1 MSAFFSGSETSMM
14 AINRYRLKHLVKEK
28 NKSAKRVSKLLE
40 RTDRLLGVILI
51 GNNFTHTL
59 STALATVV
67 AIRIW
72 SDSAVLAVTV
82 FMTIIMIIFAE
93 VMPKTIAALKP
104 ESIAFPSSYL
114 LKPLSKILSPLI
126 TLVSFVSNNV
136 TKLIGIN
143 LDNADKDELKPE
155 ELRTLLQ
162 TSRVPK
168 RQEEMLMGIFDM
180 DYLSVNDVMIPKN
193 EIVGIDLNDELEDI
207 LKQLQNIDFTYIP
220 CFEDSID
227 NIQGFL
233 SLNKKADFLGYKNQS
248 KQNLKEELQEPLF
261 VPENTPLYK
270 QLANFQSSGRRV
282 GLIVDEYGDIEG
294 IITLRAILEVI
305 VGEITTESIEK
316 MDIMPQ
322 ADGTYLVE
330 GGMMIRDVNRRL
342 DWELPTEGP
351 KTLSGLILEEIQTIP
366 ETNIG
371 LTISGYRIETVLIKD
386 NVIDAR
392 IIGIDNIIENL
403 DAFTLSYPN
412 NRAPV
417 IVTPALL
424 APGIKA
430 RT

>member
-1 MSAFFSGSETSMM
+1 MSEIPLWILLLSIALLVLMSAFFSGSETSMM

-67 AIRIW
+67 AIRLW

-104 ESIAFPSSYL
+104 ESIAFPSSYF

-126 TLVSFVSNNV
+126 TLVSFASNGV
-136 TKLIGIN
+136 TKLIGIDIN
-143 LDNADKDELKPE
+143 STDKDELKPE

-162 TSRVPK
+162 SSGVPK

-193 EIVGIDLNDELEDI
+193 EIVGIDLNDSIENI
-207 LKQLQNIDFTYIP
+207 INQLQEIDFTYIP

-227 NIQGFL
+227 NILGFL
-233 SLNKKADFLGYKNQS
+233 SVNKKADFLGNKIQS
-248 KQNLKEELQEPLF
+248 KENLKSELREPLF

-294 IITLRAILEVI
+294 IITLRAILEII
-305 VGEITTESIEK
+305 VGEITTETIEK

-322 ADGTYLVE
+322 ADGSYLVE
-330 GGMMIRDVNRRL
+330 GGMIIREINRRL
-342 DWELPTEGP
+342 GWELPTEGP

-366 ETNIG
+366 DTNIG
-371 LTISGYRIETVLIKD
+371 LTLEGYRIETVLIKD
-386 NVIDAR
+386 NVIKLAKLKK
-392 IIGIDNIIENL
+392 IEEVVEIDEEQE
-403 DAFTLSYPN
+403 
-412 NRAPV
+412 
-417 IVTPALL
+417 
-424 APGIKA
+424 
-430 RT
+430 

>member
-1 MSAFFSGSETSMM
+1 MNEIPLWILLASIAFLVLMSAFFSGSETSMM

-28 NKSAKRVSKLLE
+28 NKSAKRVSRLLE
-40 RTDRLLGVILI
+40 KTDRLLGVILI

-72 SDSAVLAVTV
+72 SDNAVLAVTV

-126 TLVSFVSNNV
+126 TLVSFISNNV
-136 TKLIGIN
+136 TKLMGID
-143 LDNADKDELKPE
+143 LDNANKDELKPE

-162 TSRVPK
+162 TSGVPK

-180 DYLSVNDVMIPKN
+180 DNLSVNDVMIPKN
-193 EIVGIDLNDELEDI
+193 EIIGIDLNDEIKDI
-207 LKQLQNIDFTYIP
+207 VKQLQEIDFTYVP
-220 CFEDSID
+220 CYEDSID

-233 SLNKKADFLGYKNQS
+233 SVHKKADFLGNRSQS
-248 KQNLKEELQEPLF
+248 KQSLKAELREPLF

-294 IITLRAILEVI
+294 IITLRSILEII
-305 VGEITTESIEK
+305 VGEITTESIER

-322 ADGTYLVE
+322 ADGSYLVD
-330 GGMMIRDVNRRL
+330 GSMMIREVNRRL
-342 DWELPTEGP
+342 EWELPTEGP

-366 ETNIG
+366 DTNVG
-371 LTISGYRIETVLIKD
+371 LSIENYRIETVLIKD
-386 NVIDAR
+386 NVIKLAKVE
-392 IIGIDNIIENL
+392 IIEEVNEQ
-403 DAFTLSYPN
+403 N
-412 NRAPV
+412 EEQE
-417 IVTPALL
+417 
-424 APGIKA
+424 
-430 RT
+430 

>member
-14 AINRYRLKHLVKEK
+14 AINRYRLKHQVKEK
-28 NKSAKRVSKLLE
+28 NKSAKRVAKLID

-114 LKPLSKILSPLI
+114 LKPLSKVLSPLI
-126 TLVSFVSNNV
+126 TLVSFVSNGV
-136 TKLIGIN
+136 TKLIGID
-143 LDNADKDELKPE
+143 LDSADKDELRPE

-162 TSRVPK
+162 TSGVPK

-193 EIVGIDLNDELEDI
+193 EIVGIDLNDDIEQVLE
-207 LKQLQNIDFTYIP
+207 QLQKIDFTYIP

-233 SLNKKADFLGYKNQS
+233 SLNKKADFLGNNIQS
-248 KQNLKEELQEPLF
+248 KEMLKAGLQEPLF

-294 IITLRAILEVI
+294 IITLRSILEII
-305 VGEITTESIEK
+305 VGEIATESIEK

-322 ADGTYLVE
+322 ADGSYLIE
-330 GGMMIRDVNRRL
+330 GGMMIRDLNKRL
-342 DWELPTEGP
+342 EWELPTEGP

-366 ETNIG
+366 DTNIG
-371 LTISGYRIETVLIKD
+371 LTIEGYRIETVLIKD
-386 NVIDAR
+386 NVIK
-392 IIGIDNIIENL
+392 
-403 DAFTLSYPN
+403 
-412 NRAPV
+412 
-417 IVTPALL
+417 L
-424 APGIKA
+424 AKLEKIQEISE
-430 RT
+430 TEEELE

>member
-1 MSAFFSGSETSMM
+1 MSEIPLWILLAAIAFLMLMSAFFSGSETSMM

-28 NKSAKRVSKLLE
+28 NKSAKRVAKLIE

-114 LKPLSKILSPLI
+114 LKPLSKVLSPLI
-126 TLVSFVSNNV
+126 TLVSFVSNGV
-136 TKLIGIN
+136 TKLIGID
-143 LDNADKDELKPE
+143 LDSADKDELRPE

-162 TSRVPK
+162 TSGVPK

-193 EIVGIDLNDELEDI
+193 EIVGIDLNDDIEQVLE
-207 LKQLQNIDFTYIP
+207 QLQKIDFTYIP

-233 SLNKKADFLGYKNQS
+233 SLNKKADFLGNNIQS
-248 KQNLKEELQEPLF
+248 KEMLKAGLQEPLF

-294 IITLRAILEVI
+294 IITLRSILEII
-305 VGEITTESIEK
+305 VGEIATESIEK

-322 ADGTYLVE
+322 ADGTYLIE
-330 GGMMIRDVNRRL
+330 GGMMIRDLNKRL
-342 DWELPTEGP
+342 EWELPTEGP

-366 ETNIG
+366 DTNIG
-371 LTISGYRIETVLIKD
+371 LTIEGYRIETVLIKD
-386 NVIDAR
+386 NVIK
-392 IIGIDNIIENL
+392 
-403 DAFTLSYPN
+403 
-412 NRAPV
+412 
-417 IVTPALL
+417 L
-424 APGIKA
+424 AKLEKIQEISE
-430 RT
+430 TEEEQE

>member
-1 MSAFFSGSETSMM
+1 
-14 AINRYRLKHLVKEK
+14 
-28 NKSAKRVSKLLE
+28 
-40 RTDRLLGVILI
+40 
-51 GNNFTHTL
+51 
-59 STALATVV
+59 
-67 AIRIW
+67 
-72 SDSAVLAVTV
+72 
-82 FMTIIMIIFAE
+82 
-93 VMPKTIAALKP
+93 
-104 ESIAFPSSYL
+104 
-114 LKPLSKILSPLI
+114 
-126 TLVSFVSNNV
+126 
-136 TKLIGIN
+136 
-143 LDNADKDELKPE
+143 
-155 ELRTLLQ
+155 
-162 TSRVPK
+162 
-168 RQEEMLMGIFDM
+168 MLMGIFDM

-193 EIVGIDLNDELEDI
+193 EIIGIDLNDELEDI
-207 LKQLQNIDFTYIP
+207 LKQLQDIDFTYIP

-270 QLANFQSSGRRV
+270 QLANFQSSGKRV

-330 GGMMIRDVNRRL
+330 GGMMIREVNRRL

-386 NVIDAR
+386 NVIKLAKL
-392 IIGIDNIIENL
+392 EKVE
-403 DAFTLSYPN
+403 
-412 NRAPV
+412 V
-417 IVTPALL
+417 INDSEEEQE
-424 APGIKA
+424 
-430 RT
+430 

>member
-1 MSAFFSGSETSMM
+1 MNEIPLWILLASIAFLVLMSAFFSGSETSMM

-28 NKSAKRVSKLLE
+28 NKSAKRVSRLLE
-40 RTDRLLGVILI
+40 KTDRLLGVILI

-72 SDSAVLAVTV
+72 SDNAVLAVTV

-136 TKLIGIN
+136 TKLIGID
-143 LDNADKDELKPE
+143 LDNANKDELKPE

-162 TSRVPK
+162 TSGVPK

-180 DYLSVNDVMIPKN
+180 DNLSVNDVMIPKN
-193 EIVGIDLNDELEDI
+193 EIIGIDLNDEIEDI
-207 LKQLQNIDFTYIP
+207 VKQLQKIDFTYIP
-220 CFEDSID
+220 CYEDTID

-233 SLNKKADFLGYKNQS
+233 SLNKKAEFLGSEAKS
-248 KQNLKEELQEPLF
+248 IRSLKDELREPLF

-294 IITLRAILEVI
+294 IITLRSILEII

-322 ADGTYLVE
+322 ADGSYLVD
-330 GGMMIRDVNRRL
+330 GSMMIRELNRRL
-342 DWELPTEGP
+342 KWELPTEGP

-366 ETNIG
+366 DTNVG
-371 LTISGYRIETVLIKD
+371 LSIENYRIETVLIKD
-386 NVIDAR
+386 NVIKLAKVE
-392 IIGIDNIIENL
+392 IIEEIIEQ
-403 DAFTLSYPN
+403 DEEQE
-412 NRAPV
+412 
-417 IVTPALL
+417 
-424 APGIKA
+424 
-430 RT
+430 

>member
-28 NKSAKRVSKLLE
+28 NKSAKRVTKLLE

-114 LKPLSKILSPLI
+114 LKPLSKMLSPLI
-126 TLVSFVSNNV
+126 TLVSFVSNGV
-136 TKLIGIN
+136 TKLIGID
-143 LDNADKDELKPE
+143 LDNADKDELRPE

-162 TSRVPK
+162 TSGVPK

-180 DYLSVNDVMIPKN
+180 DFLSVNDVMIPKN
-193 EIVGIDLNDELEDI
+193 EIVGIDLNDDI
-207 LKQLQNIDFTYIP
+207 EQVLVQLQKIDFTYIP

-233 SLNKKADFLGYKNQS
+233 SLNKKADFLGNNIQS
-248 KQNLKEELQEPLF
+248 KEVLKAELQEPLF

-294 IITLRAILEVI
+294 IITLRSILEII
-305 VGEITTESIEK
+305 VGEIATESIEK

-322 ADGTYLVE
+322 ADGTYLIE
-330 GGMMIRDVNRRL
+330 GGVMIRDLNKRL
-342 DWELPTEGP
+342 EWELPTEGP

-366 ETNIG
+366 DTNIG
-371 LTISGYRIETVLIKD
+371 LTIEGYRIETVLIKD
-386 NVIDAR
+386 NVIKLAKLEK
-392 IIGIDNIIENL
+392 IQEIGE
-403 DAFTLSYPN
+403 TEEEQE
-412 NRAPV
+412 
-417 IVTPALL
+417 
-424 APGIKA
+424 
-430 RT
+430 

>member
-1 MSAFFSGSETSMM
+1 MASIAFLVLMSAFFSGSETSMM

-136 TKLIGIN
+136 TKLIGID

-193 EIVGIDLNDELEDI
+193 EIIGIDLNDELEDI
-207 LKQLQNIDFTYIP
+207 LKQLQDIDFTYIP
-220 CFEDSID
+220 CFKDSID

-270 QLANFQSSGRRV
+270 QLANFQSSGKRV

-330 GGMMIRDVNRRL
+330 GGMMIREVNRRL

-386 NVIDAR
+386 NVIKLAKL
-392 IIGIDNIIENL
+392 EKVE
-403 DAFTLSYPN
+403 
-412 NRAPV
+412 V
-417 IVTPALL
+417 INDSEEEQE
-424 APGIKA
+424 
-430 RT
+430 

>member
-1 MSAFFSGSETSMM
+1 MSAFFSGSETGMM
-14 AINRYRLKHLVKEK
+14 ALNRYRLKHLVKEK
-28 NKSAKRVSKLLE
+28 NKSARRVSKLLE
-40 RTDRLLGVILI
+40 KTDRLLGVILI

-114 LKPLSKILSPLI
+114 LKPLSKVLSPLI
-126 TLVSFVSNNV
+126 TLVSFFSNGV
-136 TKLIGIN
+136 TKLIGIDLN
-143 LDNADKDELKPE
+143 STDKDELRPE

-162 TSRVPK
+162 SSGVPK

-193 EIVGIDLNDELEDI
+193 EIIGINLKDNLEDI
-207 LKQLQNIDFTYIP
+207 LEQLQNIDFTYIP
-220 CFEDSID
+220 CYEDSID
-227 NIQGFL
+227 NVLGFL
-233 SLNKKADFLGYKNQS
+233 SLNKKADFLGGSIKS
-248 KQNLKEELQEPLF
+248 IENLKAGLREPLF

-294 IITLRAILEVI
+294 VITLRAILEVI
-305 VGEITTESIEK
+305 VGEITTESIER

-322 ADGTYLVE
+322 ADGTFLIE
-330 GGMMIRDVNRRL
+330 GSMMIREINRRL

-371 LTISGYRIETVLIKD
+371 LAVDGYRIETVLIKD
-386 NVIDAR
+386 SVIKLAKLEK
-392 IIGIDNIIENL
+392 IEPPEEL
-403 DAFTLSYPN
+403 DEEQE
-412 NRAPV
+412 
-417 IVTPALL
+417 
-424 APGIKA
+424 
-430 RT
+430 

>member
-1 MSAFFSGSETSMM
+1 
-14 AINRYRLKHLVKEK
+14 
-28 NKSAKRVSKLLE
+28 
-40 RTDRLLGVILI
+40 
-51 GNNFTHTL
+51 
-59 STALATVV
+59 
-67 AIRIW
+67 
-72 SDSAVLAVTV
+72 
-82 FMTIIMIIFAE
+82 MIIFAE

-136 TKLIGIN
+136 TKLIGID

-193 EIVGIDLNDELEDI
+193 EIIGIDLNDELADI
-207 LKQLQNIDFTYIP
+207 LKQLQDIDFTYIP
-220 CFEDSID
+220 CFKDSID

-233 SLNKKADFLGYKNQS
+233 SLNKKADFLGYKNHS

-270 QLANFQSSGRRV
+270 QLANFQSSGKRV

-330 GGMMIRDVNRRL
+330 GGMMIREVNRRL

-386 NVIDAR
+386 NVIKLAKL
-392 IIGIDNIIENL
+392 EKVE
-403 DAFTLSYPN
+403 
-412 NRAPV
+412 V
-417 IVTPALL
+417 ISDSEEEQE
-424 APGIKA
+424 
-430 RT
+430 

>member
-1 MSAFFSGSETSMM
+1 MNEIPLWILLASIAFLVLMSAFFSGSETSMM

-28 NKSAKRVSKLLE
+28 NKSAKRVSRLLE
-40 RTDRLLGVILI
+40 KTDRLLGVILI

-72 SDSAVLAVTV
+72 SDNAVLAVTV

-136 TKLIGIN
+136 TKLMGID
-143 LDNADKDELKPE
+143 LDNANKDELKPE

-162 TSRVPK
+162 TSGVPK

-180 DYLSVNDVMIPKN
+180 DNLSVNDVMIPRN
-193 EIVGIDLNDELEDI
+193 EIIGIDLNDEIKDI
-207 LKQLQNIDFTYIP
+207 VKQLQEIDFTYVP
-220 CFEDSID
+220 CYEDTID

-233 SLNKKADFLGYKNQS
+233 SLNKKAEFLGSETKS
-248 KQNLKEELQEPLF
+248 IRNLKDELREPLF

-294 IITLRAILEVI
+294 IITLRSILEII
-305 VGEITTESIEK
+305 VGEITTESIER

-322 ADGTYLVE
+322 ADGSYLVD
-330 GGMMIRDVNRRL
+330 GSMMIREVNRRL
-342 DWELPTEGP
+342 EWELPTEGP

-366 ETNIG
+366 DTNVG
-371 LTISGYRIETVLIKD
+371 LSIENYRIETVLIKD
-386 NVIDAR
+386 NVIKLAKVE
-392 IIGIDNIIENL
+392 IIEEVNEQ
-403 DAFTLSYPN
+403 N
-412 NRAPV
+412 EEQE
-417 IVTPALL
+417 
-424 APGIKA
+424 
-430 RT
+430 

>member
-1 MSAFFSGSETSMM
+1 MNEIPLWILLASIAFLVLMSAFFSGSETSMM

-28 NKSAKRVSKLLE
+28 NKSAKRVSRLLE
-40 RTDRLLGVILI
+40 KTDRLLGVILI

-72 SDSAVLAVTV
+72 SDNAVLAVTV

-126 TLVSFVSNNV
+126 TLVSFISNNV
-136 TKLIGIN
+136 TKLMGID
-143 LDNADKDELKPE
+143 LDNANKDELKPE

-162 TSRVPK
+162 TSGVPK

-180 DYLSVNDVMIPKN
+180 DNLSVNDVMIPKN
-193 EIVGIDLNDELEDI
+193 EIIGIDLNDEIKDI
-207 LKQLQNIDFTYIP
+207 VKQLQEIDFTYVP
-220 CFEDSID
+220 CYEDTID

-233 SLNKKADFLGYKNQS
+233 SLNKKAEFLGSETKS
-248 KQNLKEELQEPLF
+248 VRSLKDELREPLF

-294 IITLRAILEVI
+294 IITLRSILEII

-322 ADGTYLVE
+322 ADGSYLVD
-330 GGMMIRDVNRRL
+330 GSMMIREVNRRL
-342 DWELPTEGP
+342 EWELPTEGP

-366 ETNIG
+366 DTNVG
-371 LTISGYRIETVLIKD
+371 LSIENYRIETVLIKD
-386 NVIDAR
+386 NVIKLAKVE
-392 IIGIDNIIENL
+392 IIEEVNEQ
-403 DAFTLSYPN
+403 N
-412 NRAPV
+412 EEQE
-417 IVTPALL
+417 
-424 APGIKA
+424 
-430 RT
+430 

>member
-1 MSAFFSGSETSMM
+1 LSEIPLWILLASIAFLVLMSAFFSGSETSMM

-59 STALATVV
+59 STALATLV
-67 AIRIW
+67 AIKLW
-72 SDSAVLAVTV
+72 GDSAVLAVTV

-104 ESIAFPSSYL
+104 ESIAFPAAYL
-114 LKPLSKILSPLI
+114 LKPLSKLLNPLI
-126 TLVSFVSNNV
+126 TLVSFFSNNV
-136 TKLIGIN
+136 TRLMGIN
-143 LDNADKDELKPE
+143 LNDVDKDELKPE

-162 TSRVPK
+162 TSGVPK

-193 EIVGIDLNDELEDI
+193 EIIGIDLNDEIEEI
-207 LKQLQNIDFTYIP
+207 LNQLQNIDFTYIP

-233 SLNKKADFLGYKNQS
+233 SLNKKADFLGNKIQS
-248 KQNLKEELQEPLF
+248 KENLKAELREPLF

-294 IITLRAILEVI
+294 IITLRAILEII

-322 ADGTYLVE
+322 ADGTYLIE
-330 GGMMIRDVNRRL
+330 GNMMIREVNRRL
-342 DWELPTEGP
+342 EWELPTEGP
-351 KTLSGLILEEIQTIP
+351 KTLSGLILEEVQTIP
-366 ETNIG
+366 DTNIG
-371 LTISGYRIETVLIKD
+371 LSIDGYRIETVLIKD
-386 NVIDAR
+386 NVIKLAKLKK
-392 IIGIDNIIENL
+392 IEEENEI
-403 DAFTLSYPN
+403 N
-412 NRAPV
+412 EEQE
-417 IVTPALL
+417 
-424 APGIKA
+424 
-430 RT
+430 

>member
-1 MSAFFSGSETSMM
+1 MNEIPLWILLASIAFLVLMSAFFSGSETSMM

-28 NKSAKRVSKLLE
+28 NKSAKRVSRLLE
-40 RTDRLLGVILI
+40 KTDRLLGVILI

-72 SDSAVLAVTV
+72 SDNAVLAVTV

-93 VMPKTIAALKP
+93 VMPKTIAAIKP

-136 TKLIGIN
+136 TKLIGID
-143 LDNADKDELKPE
+143 LDNSNKDDLKPE

-162 TSRVPK
+162 TSGVPK

-180 DYLSVNDVMIPKN
+180 DNLSVNDVMIPKN
-193 EIVGIDLNDELEDI
+193 EIIGIDLNGEIEDI
-207 LKQLQNIDFTYIP
+207 VKQLQEIDFTYVP
-220 CFEDSID
+220 CYEDTID

-233 SLNKKADFLGYKNQS
+233 SLNKKAEFLGSES
-248 KQNLKEELQEPLF
+248 KSVHSLKDELREPLF
-261 VPENTPLYK
+261 VPEYTPLYK

-294 IITLRAILEVI
+294 IITLRSILEII
-305 VGEITTESIEK
+305 VGDIATESIEK

-322 ADGTYLVE
+322 ADGSFLVD
-330 GGMMIRDVNRRL
+330 GSMMIREVNRRL
-342 DWELPTEGP
+342 EWELPTEGP
-351 KTLSGLILEEIQTIP
+351 KTLSGLILEKIQTIP
-366 ETNIG
+366 DTNVG
-371 LTISGYRIETVLIKD
+371 LSIENYRIETVLIKN
-386 NVIDAR
+386 NVIKLAKV
-392 IIGIDNIIENL
+392 E
-403 DAFTLSYPN
+403 
-412 NRAPV
+412 
-417 IVTPALL
+417 VTEE
-424 APGIKA
+424 INEQNEEQE
-430 RT
+430 

>member
-28 NKSAKRVSKLLE
+28 NKSAKRVSRLLE

-67 AIRIW
+67 AIRLW

-104 ESIAFPSSYL
+104 ESIAFPASYL
-114 LKPLSKILSPLI
+114 LKPLSKLLSPLI

-136 TKLIGIN
+136 TKLMGID

-162 TSRVPK
+162 TSGVPK

-193 EIVGIDLNDELEDI
+193 EIIGIDLNDEIEDI
-207 LKQLQNIDFTYIP
+207 LKQLQIIDFTYIP
-220 CFEDSID
+220 CYEDSID

-233 SLNKKADFLGYKNQS
+233 SLNKKADFLGNKIQS
-248 KQNLKEELQEPLF
+248 KENLKAELREPLF

-294 IITLRAILEVI
+294 IITLRAILEII

-322 ADGTYLVE
+322 ADGTYLIE
-330 GGMMIRDVNRRL
+330 GNVMVREVNRRL
-342 DWELPTEGP
+342 EWELPTEGP
-351 KTLSGLILEEIQTIP
+351 KTLSGLILEEVQTIP
-366 ETNIG
+366 DTNIG
-371 LTISGYRIETVLIKD
+371 LTIDGYRIETVLIKD
-386 NVIDAR
+386 NVIKLTK
-392 IIGIDNIIENL
+392 IKKVEELNEL
-403 DAFTLSYPN
+403 DEEQE
-412 NRAPV
+412 
-417 IVTPALL
+417 
-424 APGIKA
+424 
-430 RT
+430 

>member
-1 MSAFFSGSETSMM
+1 MNEIPLWILLASIAFLVLMSAFFSGSETSMM

-40 RTDRLLGVILI
+40 KTDRLLGVILI

-72 SDSAVLAVTV
+72 SDNAVLAVTV

-136 TKLIGIN
+136 TKLIGID
-143 LDNADKDELKPE
+143 LDNANKDELKPE

-162 TSRVPK
+162 TSGVPK

-180 DYLSVNDVMIPKN
+180 DNLSVNDVMIPKN
-193 EIVGIDLNDELEDI
+193 EIIGIDLNDEIEDI
-207 LKQLQNIDFTYIP
+207 VKQLQEIDFTYIP
-220 CFEDSID
+220 CFEDTIE

-233 SLNKKADFLGYKNQS
+233 SLNKKAEFLGSEEKS
-248 KQNLKEELQEPLF
+248 IRSLKDELREPLF

-294 IITLRAILEVI
+294 IITLRSILEII

-322 ADGTYLVE
+322 ADGSYLVD
-330 GGMMIRDVNRRL
+330 GSMMIREVNRRL
-342 DWELPTEGP
+342 KWELPTEGP

-366 ETNIG
+366 DTNVG
-371 LTISGYRIETVLIKD
+371 LSIENYRIETVLIKD
-386 NVIDAR
+386 NVIRLAKVEV
-392 IIGIDNIIENL
+392 IEAIIEQNEEQE
-403 DAFTLSYPN
+403 
-412 NRAPV
+412 
-417 IVTPALL
+417 
-424 APGIKA
+424 
-430 RT
+430 

>member
-1 MSAFFSGSETSMM
+1 M

-72 SDSAVLAVTV
+72 SDNAVLAVTV

-126 TLVSFVSNNV
+126 TLVSYASNSV
-136 TKLIGIN
+136 TKLLGID
-143 LDNADKDELKPE
+143 LDDSNKDELKPE

-162 TSRVPK
+162 SSGVPK

-193 EIVGIDLNDELEDI
+193 EIIGIDLNDDIDRILE
-207 LKQLQNIDFTYIP
+207 QLQEIDFTYIP
-220 CFEDSID
+220 CYEDSIE
-227 NIQGFL
+227 NMLGFL
-233 SLNKKADFLGYKNQS
+233 SINKKADFLGNVIKS
-248 KQNLKEELQEPLF
+248 KENLKAELREPLF
-261 VPENTPLYK
+261 VPENTPLVK

-294 IITLRAILEVI
+294 IITLRSILEII
-305 VGEITTESIEK
+305 VGEITTDMEK

-322 ADGTYLVE
+322 ADGSFLVE
-330 GGMMIRDVNRRL
+330 GGMMIREINRRL
-342 DWELPTEGP
+342 EWELPTEGP

-371 LTISGYRIETVLIKD
+371 LTIDGFRIETVLIKD
-386 NVIDAR
+386 NVIKLAKLKK
-392 IIGIDNIIENL
+392 IEELGEINEEQE
-403 DAFTLSYPN
+403 
-412 NRAPV
+412 
-417 IVTPALL
+417 
-424 APGIKA
+424 
-430 RT
+430 

>member
-1 MSAFFSGSETSMM
+1 MNEIPLWILLASIAFLVLMSAFFSGSETSMM

-28 NKSAKRVSKLLE
+28 NKSAKRVSRLLE
-40 RTDRLLGVILI
+40 KTDRLLGVILI

-72 SDSAVLAVTV
+72 SDNAVLAVTV

-126 TLVSFVSNNV
+126 TLVSFISNNV
-136 TKLIGIN
+136 TKLMGID
-143 LDNADKDELKPE
+143 LDNANKDELKPE

-162 TSRVPK
+162 TSGVPK

-180 DYLSVNDVMIPKN
+180 DNLSVNDVMIPKN
-193 EIVGIDLNDELEDI
+193 EIIGIDLNDEIKDI
-207 LKQLQNIDFTYIP
+207 VKQLQEIDFTYVP
-220 CFEDSID
+220 CYEDTID

-233 SLNKKADFLGYKNQS
+233 SLNKKAEFLGSETKS
-248 KQNLKEELQEPLF
+248 IRSLKDELREPLF

-294 IITLRAILEVI
+294 IITLRSILEII

-322 ADGTYLVE
+322 ADGSYLVD
-330 GGMMIRDVNRRL
+330 GSMMIREVNRRL
-342 DWELPTEGP
+342 EWELPTEGP

-366 ETNIG
+366 DTNVG
-371 LTISGYRIETVLIKD
+371 LSIENYRIETVLIKD
-386 NVIDAR
+386 NVMKLAKVE
-392 IIGIDNIIENL
+392 IIEEVNEQ
-403 DAFTLSYPN
+403 N
-412 NRAPV
+412 EEQE
-417 IVTPALL
+417 
-424 APGIKA
+424 
-430 RT
+430 